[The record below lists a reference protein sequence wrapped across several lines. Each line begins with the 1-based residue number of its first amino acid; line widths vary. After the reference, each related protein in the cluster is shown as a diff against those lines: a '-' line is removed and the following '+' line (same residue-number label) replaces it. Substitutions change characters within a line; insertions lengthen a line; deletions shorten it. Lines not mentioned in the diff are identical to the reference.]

1 MFKLII
7 LVLVVSASKAQNIG
21 MYENNGNPISGL
33 YFNYDEEKENDALL
47 EKTSFGF
54 SYVFNN
60 KLELFTE
67 YELIESKNKTDSNL
81 DFDVDGLS
89 FGGYY
94 HIRESN
100 KMPFNVKLG
109 GMYGEAEA
117 SAKWLKELDTSI
129 SSNASGLG
137 GGVYKKAFQSE
148 SSVIYTF
155 FNILFVSN
163 TTKTAGYINS
173 EESNKYRSSSLGI
186 GYRTGNLIFTP
197 SINNKDGDS
206 SLSFNFGILIP

>member
-1 MFKLII
+1 MYKLII
-7 LVLVVSASKAQNIG
+7 LIVVVSSITAQNIG

-33 YFNYDEEKENDALL
+33 YFNYDEEEESDALL
-47 EKTSFGF
+47 ENTSFGF
-54 SYVFNN
+54 SYVLNN
-60 KLELFTE
+60 NLELFTE
-67 YELIESKNKTDSNL
+67 YELVESKNKTDSNM
-81 DFDVDGLS
+81 DFEVDGLS
-89 FGGYY
+89 FGGFY
-94 HIRESN
+94 HIREN
-100 KMPFNVKLG
+100 NEMPFNVKFG

-173 EESNKYRSSSLGI
+173 EESSKYRSSSFGI
-186 GYRTGNLIFTP
+186 GFRTGNLIFTP
-197 SINNKDGDS
+197 SIQNKDGDS